1 MSIELILI
9 IISIIILTVA
19 KTIDFLFNYLYLKR
33 KQSKFEA
40 KTMSAEEK
48 LSLINIEGLNVC
60 YGNSVISNFDI
71 DKAKLVLTSKQIIG
85 FEIND
90 VIIQNNS
97 IYLKI
102 KHSIPYNNG
111 KNEYGTCF
119 SIIYFENTK
128 EIEIYGYDTRINS
141 EKEVFFSI
149 ANEIIMEIK

>member
-1 MSIELILI
+1 MRNFASLI
-9 IISIIILTVA
+9 ILLAKVLDNII
-19 KTIDFLFNYLYLKR
+19 YHLYFKR
-33 KQSKFEA
+33 KQAKFEA
-40 KTMSAEEK
+40 KIKSPEEK
-48 LSLINIEGLNVC
+48 LSLMNIEGLNVC
-60 YGNSVISNFDI
+60 YGSSVISNFNF
-71 DKAKLVLTSKQIIG
+71 DKTKLLLSSKQIIG

-128 EIEIYGYDTRINS
+128 EIEIYGYDTRING

-149 ANEIIMEIK
+149 ANEIIILIK